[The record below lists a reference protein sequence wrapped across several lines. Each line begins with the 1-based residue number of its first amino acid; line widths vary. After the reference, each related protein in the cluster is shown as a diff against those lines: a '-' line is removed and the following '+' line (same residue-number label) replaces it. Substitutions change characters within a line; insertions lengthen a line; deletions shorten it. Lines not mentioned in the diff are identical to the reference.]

1 MFDLSFFDV
10 FGPYIQFLWPLLA
23 VVAIDLVMAGDNA
36 IIIGA
41 IASGLPS
48 ELRQKAIYW
57 GTAAAVLVRVAAT
70 MFLTILLASPWVLI
84 AGGLYLV
91 WVAAQMLGAQAQA
104 QSNEPS
110 HVGNRLT
117 LRQAVWSIVLADTV
131 MGVDNMVAV
140 GGAAHGSFAVIMVGL
155 AFSIPIMV
163 VGASL
168 IARYISSHPW
178 IITVGALLIVHTG
191 LEMVAKAASTFY
203 PLPLDAIF
211 IWAGASFM
219 TGALFLLSK
228 WRGGAGDASE

>member
-10 FGPYIQFLWPLLA
+10 FSPYIQFLWPLLA

-41 IASGLPS
+41 IASGLPP
-48 ELRQKAIYW
+48 EVRQKAIYW

-70 MFLTILLASPWVLI
+70 VFLTILLASPWVLLV
-84 AGGLYLV
+84 GGLYLV
-91 WVAAQMLGAQAQA
+91 WVAAQMFGAQEQA
-104 QSNEPS
+104 NGPS
-110 HVGNRLT
+110 PAGRLT

-155 AFSIPIMV
+155 AVSIPIMV

-168 IARYISSHPW
+168 IAHYISSHPW

-203 PLPLDAIF
+203 PLPLNAIF

-219 TGALFLLSK
+219 TGALFLFSK
-228 WRGGAGDASE
+228 WRVGGGNVSE